1 MEKTT
6 NDIAISIIVLAHNE
20 EKHIEECLE
29 SIINQDFDKP
39 YEIIVV
45 NNESTDN
52 TSSIV
57 DKYSKKYS
65 IIQHLKI
72 PNYPQTPAR
81 LYGVKVA
88 KGKYITFLDGDDLYL
103 KNALSVL
110 YKEIEKTQADMVNAS
125 LFYLRNNNK
134 LEKNYF
140 VKNKQMDRKTVLI
153 AYMKDSY
160 FHSFLWNK
168 IYKRDLF
175 KKAKFYYPDYII
187 LFEDALMMASLIL
200 AAQKIISIKMPVTIY
215 RKDNL
220 GVTSA
225 PKKSR
230 YLDRLNTYA
239 FLRWIIEQDYIEYLP
254 MYRKYSFR
262 RYIFTMTDLYLTK
275 KAFSRKEYIVA
286 KRNQKA
292 LLKFLNQK
300 TLCIFPNTPFQDF
313 FVAIGVFKI
322 DS

>member
-1 MEKTT
+1 MEKMM
-6 NDIAISIIVLAHNE
+6 NNIAISVIVLAHNE

-29 SIINQDFDKP
+29 SLINQDFNRP

-52 TSSIV
+52 TSNIV
-57 DKYSKKYS
+57 DNYSKKYS

-81 LYGVKVA
+81 LYGVKTA

-103 KNALSVL
+103 KNALSIL
-110 YKEIEKTQADMVNAS
+110 YKEIESTQADIVNAS
-125 LFYLRNNNK
+125 FFYLRKNNK

-140 VKNKQMDRKTVLI
+140 VKNKQMDRKTALI

-175 KKAKFYYPDYII
+175 EKAKFYYPNYMI

-200 AAQKIISIKMPVTIY
+200 AAQKIISIKTPVTIY
-215 RKDNL
+215 RKDDS
-220 GVTSA
+220 GVTST
-225 PKKSR
+225 PKKNR
-230 YLDRLNTYA
+230 YLDRLNAYA
-239 FLRWIIEQDYIEYLP
+239 FLRWIIEQNHVEYLFI
-254 MYRKYSFR
+254 YRKYSFR
-262 RYIFTMTDLYLTK
+262 RYIFTLTDLYLTK
-275 KAFSRKEYIVA
+275 KAFSRKEYIAA
-286 KRNQKA
+286 KRNQMA
-292 LLKFLNQK
+292 LLKFLNKK
-300 TLCIFPNTPFQDF
+300 TLCIFSNTPFRDF
-313 FVAIGVFKI
+313 FVAIGIFK
-322 DS
+322 